1 MNYSSKVNRLSRESR
16 LSRAEFLLL
25 LLIPSSTLH
34 AFYYYINTAC
44 QRIQAWHRSRITIS
58 MKTRLVRSVMNWIWI
73 EQRANLQDKCLP
85 WGIEFRTLGERAPYF
100 SRRKFSHP
108 LSSPCPK
115 IIGLESKITG
125 KGSISIRRRISSQ
138 VNLAKLRYEFSMK
151 FLQTFLFRSLNVEG
165 YRAFLSRNFSCGTC
179 ISPRSCAFFFLG
191 RNWIVVT
198 DSDQKSKNFIS
209 DTHTFRHL
217 SRTIIEKSC
226 LATDERERTKISIEE
241 DFYARNLDKG
251 RFDREWEIKCWN
263 GNYGGE
269 IARWTRF
276 FLVLSSK
283 IPLNAIRW
291 KVFGP
296 RFEWSRF
303 LKCKC
308 GDV

>member
-1 MNYSSKVNRLSRESR
+1 M
-16 LSRAEFLLL
+16 F
-25 LLIPSSTLH
+25 
-34 AFYYYINTAC
+34 
-44 QRIQAWHRSRITIS
+44 
-58 MKTRLVRSVMNWIWI
+58 
-73 EQRANLQDKCLP
+73 
-85 WGIEFRTLGERAPYF
+85 TLGNRVSNPW
-100 SRRKFSHP
+100 RKGAIFFTTKI
-108 LSSPCPK
+108 LASSPCPK

-217 SRTIIEKSC
+217 SLAIIEKSC

-251 RFDREWEIKCWN
+251 KIRSRVGNKMLERKLRRRNREMDTFLP
-263 GNYGGE
+263 
-269 IARWTRF
+269 RSF
-276 FLVLSSK
+276 FQNTVE
-283 IPLNAIRW
+283 RDT
-291 KVFGP
+291 
-296 RFEWSRF
+296 
-303 LKCKC
+303 LKSFWP
-308 GDV
+308 

>member
-1 MNYSSKVNRLSRESR
+1 M
-16 LSRAEFLLL
+16 F
-25 LLIPSSTLH
+25 
-34 AFYYYINTAC
+34 
-44 QRIQAWHRSRITIS
+44 
-58 MKTRLVRSVMNWIWI
+58 
-73 EQRANLQDKCLP
+73 
-85 WGIEFRTLGERAPYF
+85 TLGNRVSNPW
-100 SRRKFSHP
+100 RKGAIFFTTKI
-108 LSSPCPK
+108 LASSPCPK

-198 DSDQKSKNFIS
+198 DQESKNFIS

-251 RFDREWEIKCWN
+251 KIRSRVGNKMLERKLRRRNREMDTFLPRSFFQNTVERDTLKSFWPQIRMIEI
-263 GNYGGE
+263 
-269 IARWTRF
+269 
-276 FLVLSSK
+276 
-283 IPLNAIRW
+283 
-291 KVFGP
+291 
-296 RFEWSRF
+296 FEM
-303 LKCKC
+303 
-308 GDV
+308 

>member
-1 MNYSSKVNRLSRESR
+1 MFALGNRVS
-16 LSRAEFLLL
+16 
-25 LLIPSSTLH
+25 
-34 AFYYYINTAC
+34 N
-44 QRIQAWHRSRITIS
+44 
-58 MKTRLVRSVMNWIWI
+58 
-73 EQRANLQDKCLP
+73 P
-85 WGIEFRTLGERAPYF
+85 W
-100 SRRKFSHP
+100 RKGAIFFTTKI
-108 LSSPCPK
+108 LASSPCPK

-251 RFDREWEIKCWN
+251 KIRSRVGNKMLERKLRRRNREMDTFLP
-263 GNYGGE
+263 
-269 IARWTRF
+269 RSF
-276 FLVLSSK
+276 FQNTVE
-283 IPLNAIRW
+283 RDT
-291 KVFGP
+291 
-296 RFEWSRF
+296 
-303 LKCKC
+303 LKSFWP
-308 GDV
+308 

>member
-1 MNYSSKVNRLSRESR
+1 MFALGNRVS
-16 LSRAEFLLL
+16 
-25 LLIPSSTLH
+25 
-34 AFYYYINTAC
+34 N
-44 QRIQAWHRSRITIS
+44 
-58 MKTRLVRSVMNWIWI
+58 
-73 EQRANLQDKCLP
+73 P
-85 WGIEFRTLGERAPYF
+85 W
-100 SRRKFSHP
+100 RKGAIFFTTKI
-108 LSSPCPK
+108 LASSPCPK

-251 RFDREWEIKCWN
+251 KIRSRVGNKMLERKLRRRNREMDTFLPRSFFQNTVERDTLKSFWPQIRMIEI
-263 GNYGGE
+263 
-269 IARWTRF
+269 
-276 FLVLSSK
+276 
-283 IPLNAIRW
+283 
-291 KVFGP
+291 
-296 RFEWSRF
+296 FEM
-303 LKCKC
+303 
-308 GDV
+308 

>member
-1 MNYSSKVNRLSRESR
+1 M
-16 LSRAEFLLL
+16 F
-25 LLIPSSTLH
+25 
-34 AFYYYINTAC
+34 
-44 QRIQAWHRSRITIS
+44 
-58 MKTRLVRSVMNWIWI
+58 
-73 EQRANLQDKCLP
+73 
-85 WGIEFRTLGERAPYF
+85 TLGNRVSNPW
-100 SRRKFSHP
+100 RKGAIFFTTKI
-108 LSSPCPK
+108 LASSPCPK

-263 GNYGGE
+263 GNYETKSRDGHVSSSFFLPKY
-269 IARWTRF
+269 RWTRYVEK
-276 FLVLSSK
+276 FLAPDSNDRDFWNVNVGMFNK
-283 IPLNAIRW
+283 GIQI
-291 KVFGP
+291 
-296 RFEWSRF
+296 SRIM
-303 LKCKC
+303 
-308 GDV
+308 

>member
-1 MNYSSKVNRLSRESR
+1 M
-16 LSRAEFLLL
+16 F
-25 LLIPSSTLH
+25 
-34 AFYYYINTAC
+34 
-44 QRIQAWHRSRITIS
+44 
-58 MKTRLVRSVMNWIWI
+58 
-73 EQRANLQDKCLP
+73 
-85 WGIEFRTLGERAPYF
+85 TLGNRVSNPW
-100 SRRKFSHP
+100 RKGAIFFTTKI
-108 LSSPCPK
+108 LASSPCPK

-217 SRTIIEKSC
+217 SRAIIEKSC

-308 GDV
+308 TWGCLTKEFKSRALCRKMNENYTSLRNANPRNIIFHY